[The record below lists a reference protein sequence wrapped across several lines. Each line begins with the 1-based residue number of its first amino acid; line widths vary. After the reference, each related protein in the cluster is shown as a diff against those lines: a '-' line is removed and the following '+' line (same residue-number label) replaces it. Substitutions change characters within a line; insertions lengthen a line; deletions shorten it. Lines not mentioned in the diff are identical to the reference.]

1 MLKREKQTEM
11 PAPNER
17 FGDSRGET
25 LLKSNS
31 VTSATVPCGNRSV
44 PPPDRQAATTLG
56 AMFLGHSSG
65 YLQRKKVEK

>member
-31 VTSATVPCGNRSV
+31 VTSATVPCRIFSV
-44 PPPDRQAATTLG
+44 PPPDRQAAEPL
-56 AMFLGHSSG
+56 AASG
-65 YLQRKKVEK
+65 GQRSGTIKSEIER